1 MTKQLID
8 RDEVMKVI
16 QDMHLFHPEQLRIRW
31 PLEAKIIS
39 LPIQQSNELNRPTI
53 ISWWFQPDGWI
64 DVRERLPDSKWTYLV
79 YDWDNV
85 NSCNFDDNN
94 KFVIYNDWYEYFQN
108 VTHYQPLPNPPITN
122 N

>member
-1 MTKQLID
+1 MTLINLED
-8 RDEVMKVI
+8 VQKILDNTKHSYADDYGVI
-16 QDMHLFHPEQLRIRW
+16 RI
-31 PLEAKIIS
+31 LKEDINS